1 MFLVRNGGNGC
12 NSWSFRFFPNA
23 PATLLHSPTAFP
35 ALCALPSKFHGV
47 VPLTGVY
54 RSVRVFVR
62 IWSGFRARKRSP
74 NTVKPPLRCKFDF
87 FVRVGALKFT
97 QNAVY
102 APTQGFDQVSRCGSA
117 PTQTHPNHWFW
128 CKNEVGVGAELA
140 GGQNE
145 SLRLHH
151 IFFSMQGTCMNFNRA
166 NL

>member
-1 MFLVRNGGNGC
+1 MFLVRNGGGC

-23 PATLLHSPTAFP
+23 PATLLHSRTTFP

-87 FVRVGALKFT
+87 FVRVGALKFAR
-97 QNAVY
+97 NVVY
-102 APTQGFDQVSRCGSA
+102 A
-117 PTQTHPNHWFW
+117 THTRFRASFTVWFRAHWFPPKPPILVQKRGEAW
-128 CKNEVGVGAELA
+128 CRKQALGRKRELA
-140 GGQNE
+140 
-145 SLRLHH
+145 
-151 IFFSMQGTCMNFNRA
+151 
-166 NL
+166 